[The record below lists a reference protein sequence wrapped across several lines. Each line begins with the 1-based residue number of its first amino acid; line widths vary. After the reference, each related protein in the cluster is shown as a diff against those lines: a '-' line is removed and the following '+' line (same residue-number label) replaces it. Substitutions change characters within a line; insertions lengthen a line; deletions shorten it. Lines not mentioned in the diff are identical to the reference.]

1 MLCSGT
7 ALVVTICTIYVQY
20 LLPALL
26 PSVPCCFPLVQ
37 YLPLPAVPDF
47 AIIHSELGTIT

>member
-7 ALVVTICTIYVQY
+7 ALVTICTIYVQY